1 MRHDVA
7 LGPDPLT
14 SASTTV
20 AIVVALN
27 KPVYPLYVWYLA
39 PDAFKA
45 SLVTTI
51 SMVFYA
57 ALPFIARRSG
67 LAARAGLVAIGTL
80 DTLIIDVFMGG
91 ATGAF
96 LFFPACLMLAA
107 VLFHDEEVW
116 ISRALIAVVFCLS
129 AGALFWA
136 PYPVVPVSRQDAA
149 TLFSLNATGAL
160 ALMAFIGL
168 RLPRLS
174 L

>member
-1 MRHDVA
+1 MRHGAAD
-7 LGPDPLT
+7 GSDPLT

-57 ALPFIARRSG
+57 ALPLIARRSG
-67 LAARAGLVAIGTL
+67 LAARAGLVAVGRL
-80 DTLIIDVFMGG
+80 DTLLIRVFMGG
-91 ATGAF
+91 PTGAF

-107 VLFHDEEVW
+107 VSFHDDEVR

-129 AGALFWA
+129 AGALFWT
-136 PYPVVPVSRQDAA
+136 PDPVMPVSSQDAA

-160 ALMAFIGL
+160 ALMAFTGL
-168 RLPRLS
+168 RFPRLS
-174 L
+174 R